1 RLTPN
6 LPIYNEA
13 LTVGYT
19 GPLDRHALEY
29 SFNEIIRRHE
39 IWRTTFAVQDGEP
52 AQVVH
57 THVDRPLPF
66 VDLRGLP
73 EAEREGEALRLA
85 TDDAR
90 QQFDLT
96 LGPLIR
102 ATLVQLGEHDHRLF
116 LTLHQII
123 FDGVSMFSVFL
134 PELAALYSAHISGR
148 PSPFGALPVQYAD
161 FASW

>member
-1 RLTPN
+1 PRVEAWPTFLARGSRAARAHGVACHVHIRIFMNKSGFRTPLERYLARMAKDLIRPSTIGRRPAGASAVLSLGQEQLWLHARLTPH

-73 EAEREGEALRLA
+73 EAER
-85 TDDAR
+85 
-90 QQFDLT
+90 
-96 LGPLIR
+96 
-102 ATLVQLGEHDHRLF
+102 
-116 LTLHQII
+116 
-123 FDGVSMFSVFL
+123 
-134 PELAALYSAHISGR
+134 
-148 PSPFGALPVQYAD
+148 
-161 FASW
+161 